1 MKKNLWKYGI
11 FAVMLL
17 TSFVVF
23 AQAGPGD
30 DDDNGDLEGNDDPP
44 VPINGKLIW
53 LAILG
58 IVFAWY
64 TYKSFRKQAES

>member
-11 FAVMLL
+11 FTFMLL

-23 AQAGPGD
+23 AQSGPGD
-30 DDDNGDLEGNDDPP
+30 DDDNSNLENDDDPP

-58 IVFAWY
+58 IIFAWY